1 MRSSDAGVWMS
12 WRFSGLLGDDGPLV
26 NSFEVRIIRSG
37 GENLARCVLSE
48 GNEGELKASS

>member
-12 WRFSGLLGDDGPLV
+12 RRFSGLLGDDGPLV

-37 GENLARCVLSE
+37 VENLARCVVSK
-48 GNEGELKASS
+48 GNEGEVTAS